1 MHRPA
6 ALLLL
11 FALTALSALA
21 VPAFADGPALTARLG
36 IGGRYK
42 PGGWCLVTVR
52 VTNPG
57 PDPISGQVQVVLT
70 DSDTGQGR
78 FGRRSLRP
86 DSSPAIFACPV
97 SVPGGTAA
105 PQAFSVYVRGLDPGQ
120 ADLAVQLVEGR
131 ERGNGRVLAR
141 ITTENPN
148 QAAAFTG
155 GPVSGAD
162 RLLVA
167 FGGDPGA
174 FSFLSGRT
182 LPDAPQLQSFGGHF
196 GGQSGAPATAQVAQ
210 AAAADLPDRAAG
222 YGGVSA
228 VLLRSDAP
236 TDALTEA
243 QSAALRSW
251 VAGGGHL
258 VVCAGSDTARFI
270 APFFAD
276 LLPATVGAGASG
288 LPTLTP
294 KPLPG
299 VHAVPLPGGPA
310 AVAGPYGAGTV
321 TLTAS
326 DPPPGAPVLT
336 AALPPVWSTLLGSR
350 PPPST
355 LVLRRAATREEF
367 GSNDFGDGR
376 LRLSD
381 TVIRGP
387 SLDAPGT
394 LVIGG
399 FLLAYLVI
407 LVPVNYFVLKKMDRK
422 EWAWGT
428 IPALVLL
435 FAAGT
440 FAVGYAA
447 KGGRVFVNRAALI
460 ETRAGRAEAAAVG
473 EVGVFSPRRASYD
486 IALPGANLAAAV
498 PLPQFSGRGGDTPSA
513 GGAQFVET
521 PSGVSLPDT
530 PVNMWAMRAF
540 ETRSPVNLGGAVTG
554 TLAFQSGTLTGTLMN
569 HTTYALSDAALLYNG
584 HRIALGA
591 FSPGAAVPVS
601 EIAALGGNP
610 PPDSLLAAPALTDS
624 SDIHERMQAA
634 LSSYVGSLVQSD
646 AQNSGQHGV
655 PGFGTTPD
663 EALLVGWSRD
673 PALAGPPP
681 KIDGRPATVNAVSLV
696 IVHVPVSGAPAP
708 VPAPRPKRRFALTV
722 SSSLACRKALTAS
735 ALGTGPASKITGKP
749 VHILGIVTAVTGNP
763 IVPSGAVL
771 MLTQGGVPVVL
782 PFAPDPNDPSIQ
794 GLRSREV
801 LLTGVLARPKTPAGY
816 PAIFVVS
823 RPSQLQV
830 VQ

>member
-21 VPAFADGPALTARLG
+21 APAFADGPALTARLG

-105 PQAFSVYVRGLDPGQ
+105 PSAFSVYVRGLDPGQ

-131 ERGNGRVLAR
+131 ERGDGRVLAR

-155 GPVSGAD
+155 GPVSASD

-174 FSFLSGRT
+174 FSFLSGRI

-276 LLPATVGAGASG
+276 LLPATVGAGSSG
-288 LPTLTP
+288 LPALTP

-336 AALPPVWSTLLGSR
+336 AALPPVWSTLLGS
-350 PPPST
+350 PPSPGT
-355 LVLRRAATREEF
+355 LIVRRAAVREE
-367 GSNDFGDGR
+367 SGDGR
-376 LRLSD
+376 SYYGGSGPQLAD

-399 FLLAYLVI
+399 FLLFYLIV

-447 KGGRVFVNRAALI
+447 KGGRVFVNRTALI

-521 PSGVSLPDT
+521 PAGVSLPDT

-554 TLAFQSGTLTGTLMN
+554 TLTVKNGLVAGTLTNGTA
-569 HTTYALSDAALLYNG
+569 YALSDGALLYQG
-584 HRIALGA
+584 QRIALGA
-591 FSPGAAVPVS
+591 LPPGASLPVS
-601 EIAALGGNP
+601 TLQTAAS
-610 PPDSLLAAPALTDS
+610 PPDSLLGVPADS
-624 SDIHERMQAA
+624 SGIHERMQAA
-634 LSSYVGSLVQSD
+634 LSSYVRSLMQSD
-646 AQNSGQHGV
+646 HENV
-655 PGFGTTPD
+655 PAGFGADTD

-681 KIDGRPATVNAVSLV
+681 KIDGQPATVNAVSLV
-696 IVHVPVSGAPAP
+696 IIHVPV
-708 VPAPRPKRRFALTV
+708 R
-722 SSSLACRKALTAS
+722 
-735 ALGTGPASKITGKP
+735 
-749 VHILGIVTAVTGNP
+749 
-763 IVPSGAVL
+763 
-771 MLTQGGVPVVL
+771 
-782 PFAPDPNDPSIQ
+782 
-794 GLRSREV
+794 
-801 LLTGVLARPKTPAGY
+801 
-816 PAIFVVS
+816 
-823 RPSQLQV
+823 
-830 VQ
+830 